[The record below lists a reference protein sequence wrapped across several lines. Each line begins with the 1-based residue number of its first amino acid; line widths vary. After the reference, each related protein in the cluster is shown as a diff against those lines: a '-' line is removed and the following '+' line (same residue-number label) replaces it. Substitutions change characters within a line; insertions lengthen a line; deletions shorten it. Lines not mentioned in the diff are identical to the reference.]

1 MWLSMTHE
9 LPQLLEIWENV
20 ESYQDSYFHSIRWA
34 MFFLVHLL
42 FFRRE
47 ICWERQCIVTPS
59 TFASS
64 CWVCQEHKALT
75 ALYLGHFPGL
85 FLLQATL
92 KDGVVSPSGTKSK
105 VAVCHKR
112 MVSLSSVH
120 LSYDANPVCMQC
132 SFRSLLCPHR
142 TWGQRKPTHTCSG
155 SCCFLCH
162 EKWSPLSL
170 TRKSPIWLHPWNRN
184 QVHRLSL
191 RKPIKFLGILFVVK
205 WNFQWNLQLELGF

>member
-1 MWLSMTHE
+1 MRKCRKLSRFL
-9 LPQLLEIWENV
+9 LPFHQMSNV
-20 ESYQDSYFHSIRWA
+20 
-34 MFFLVHLL
+34 FLSTSSV
-42 FFRRE
+42 FYTGN
-47 ICWERQCIVTPS
+47 CWERQCIVTPS

-162 EKWSPLSL
+162 EK
-170 TRKSPIWLHPWNRN
+170 
-184 QVHRLSL
+184 
-191 RKPIKFLGILFVVK
+191 
-205 WNFQWNLQLELGF
+205 